1 MIPAPANS
9 EESGDEKFLFDTS
22 DEEQV
27 NAENDCYEE
36 TSQGDKKTEILN
48 KGKKVSAASKL
59 KMIDPELMMIS
70 NFDVAVLRDYP
81 NK

>member
-1 MIPAPANS
+1 LIPAPANS

-36 TSQGDKKTEILN
+36 TSQGDKNPEILN